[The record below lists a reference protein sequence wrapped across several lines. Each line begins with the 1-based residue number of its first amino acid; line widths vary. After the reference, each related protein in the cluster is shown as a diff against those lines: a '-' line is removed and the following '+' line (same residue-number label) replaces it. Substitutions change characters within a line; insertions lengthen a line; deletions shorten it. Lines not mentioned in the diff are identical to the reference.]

1 MEFNLFP
8 ELYFSYKQGDH
19 PFLDMYHL
27 NRHSTRT
34 RGYSELRGLYTSPTV
49 AIHTLRLAAKRGDAS
64 DLSSQQVKPP
74 LELGHE

>member
-27 NRHSTRT
+27 NRHSTHT
-34 RGYSELRGLYTSPTV
+34 RGYSELRGFIYSINGRHSHPFAMLPKKGTQVTSV
-49 AIHTLRLAAKRGDAS
+49 RNKSNLH
-64 DLSSQQVKPP
+64 
-74 LELGHE
+74 